1 MFRFLR
7 RKLRPV
13 IGPVVGVCLIAYF
26 TYHAIQGDHGIFA
39 RDALQGEIARAQS
52 TLDTLTAQREGMEK
66 RAALID
72 PKQVDPD
79 MLDERARA
87 MLNVARPDEVVIFT
101 PKAAPAQP
109 PAPAQ

>member
-1 MFRFLR
+1 MFRYLR

-13 IGPVVGVCLIAYF
+13 IGPVVGVCLIGYF
-26 TYHAIQGDHGIFA
+26 TYHAVQGDHGIRA
-39 RDALQGEIARAQS
+39 RDALQGEIERAQA
-52 TLDTLTAQREGMEK
+52 TLDTLTTQRQEMEK

-87 MLNVARPDEVVIFT
+87 MLNVARPDEVVVFT
-101 PKAAPAQP
+101 PKPAAAPAP
-109 PAPAQ
+109 